1 MADTLEGYATF
12 QQELDRTESSAGR
25 NLVRFNKSKCR
36 VLHLEKNN
44 HRHQYRLGDDLMKR
58 TSVEK
63 NLDVLLG
70 NRLAMSQQYALVAKV
85 SGILGWI
92 KKGEDSRLKEVILHL
107 EH

>member
-1 MADTLEGYATF
+1 
-12 QQELDRTESSAGR
+12 
-25 NLVRFNKSKCR
+25 
-36 VLHLEKNN
+36 
-44 HRHQYRLGDDLMKR
+44 MKR